1 MNISENAIYQLVQLR
16 ASCLTAAQGF
26 NRLSWIQWNN
36 NKHELIEKKKKKEL
50 YRLLGL

>member
-1 MNISENAIYQLVQLR
+1 MKLSEQAYYQLNQAK
-16 ASCLTAAQGF
+16 ASFLNAAHSF
-26 NRLSWIQWNN
+26 NKLSWTYWNN